1 MHDLLYIRGE
11 NLALDKNATL
21 VVIEN
26 TLEEALCTVGDVAKL
41 SMPEIVKVYYSNNGT
56 KEALVEFIGKPL
68 EDILMTKP
76 DQRLLVRNE
85 ADREKVEWLYDLG
98 AEVEII

>member
-1 MHDLLYIRGE
+1 
-11 NLALDKNATL
+11 
-21 VVIEN
+21 
-26 TLEEALCTVGDVAKL
+26 
-41 SMPEIVKVYYSNNGT
+41 MPEIVKLYYSNNGT

-85 ADREKVEWLYDLG
+85 ADRKKVEWLYEARATGKYEILRRK
-98 AEVEII
+98 AESEGVKAGGG